1 MSDHHQLE
9 LPLPEVE
16 DNVIYFENLTLTA
29 DSVLAG
35 NIGHYRD
42 VFIIGVTDEGFS
54 YRAST
59 GDAMFWSYALERA
72 RTYLINSMD

>member
-1 MSDHHQLE
+1 LSDQLE

-16 DNVIYFENLTLTA
+16 DNNIYFEDLTLTA

-35 NIGHYRD
+35 NIGMYRD
-42 VFIIGVTDEGFS
+42 VFIIGVGPQGYS
-54 YRAST
+54 YRASN

-72 RTYLINSMD
+72 RNYLMNSMD